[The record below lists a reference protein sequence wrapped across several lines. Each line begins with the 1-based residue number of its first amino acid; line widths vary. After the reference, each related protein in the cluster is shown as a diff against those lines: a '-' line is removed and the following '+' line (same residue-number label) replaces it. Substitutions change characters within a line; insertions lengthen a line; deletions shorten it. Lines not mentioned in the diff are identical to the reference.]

1 MADATRRVA
10 LVTGVSRRQ
19 GIGFAIAKRLLEDE
33 LSVMLHSWAP
43 HDAAQPWAPPAGE
56 LDAVVTEL
64 GGLGD
69 RLGHLSADF
78 ADASAPR
85 EVIESVIERFGAI
98 DVLIVNHARSSTGGL
113 DAVTAEELDLSW
125 SVNARAAVLLA
136 QAYSEHHDD
145 ARDDGR
151 VVLFTS
157 GQHLGPMPD
166 ELAYAVSKGAIHQ
179 MTATLADALANRGI
193 TVNAINPGPVDTGWP
208 TDEVREWAR
217 PAFPAGRWGQP
228 DDIAKIVNWL
238 VSPDAG
244 WITGQVIDAEGGF
257 RR

>member
-1 MADATRRVA
+1 MGEATGRVA

-19 GIGFAIAKRLLEDE
+19 GIGFAIAKRLLEDG
-33 LSVMLHSWAP
+33 LTVMLHSWAP

-56 LDAVVTEL
+56 LDAVITGL

-69 RLGHLSADF
+69 RLGHVSADF

-98 DVLIVNHARSSTGGL
+98 DVLIVNHARSSSGNLGE
-113 DAVTAEELDLSW
+113 VTAEELDLSW
-125 SVNARAAVLLA
+125 AVNARASVLLL
-136 QAYSEHHDD
+136 QAYAECH
-145 ARDDGR
+145 DDGR
-151 VVLFTS
+151 
-157 GQHLGPMPD
+157 
-166 ELAYAVSKGAIHQ
+166 
-179 MTATLADALANRGI
+179 
-193 TVNAINPGPVDTGWP
+193 
-208 TDEVREWAR
+208 TDGR
-217 PAFPAGRWGQP
+217 AGRWGQP